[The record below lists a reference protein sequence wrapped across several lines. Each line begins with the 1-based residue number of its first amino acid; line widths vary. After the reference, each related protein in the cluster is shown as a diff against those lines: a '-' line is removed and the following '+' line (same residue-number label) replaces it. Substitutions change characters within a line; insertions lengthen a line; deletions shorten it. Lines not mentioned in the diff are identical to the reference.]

1 MNWVYDAN
9 AIVAL
14 ISAVVGLMS
23 TGIPLGIVVY
33 NLFKGKNRKEV
44 FDILKDMASAAIVSA
59 EASGKAGADKKT
71 MVIEAVRAGAS
82 AKGINV
88 DPFLTQL
95 DAFIEQTV
103 ATNNAFKNAKQ

>member
-1 MNWVYDAN
+1 
-9 AIVAL
+9 
-14 ISAVVGLMS
+14 
-23 TGIPLGIVVY
+23 
-33 NLFKGKNRKEV
+33 
-44 FDILKDMASAAIVSA
+44 MATAAIVSA

-71 MVIEAVRAGAS
+71 MVMDAVRAGAT

-88 DPFLTQL
+88 DPFLSQL

>member
-1 MNWVYDAN
+1 
-9 AIVAL
+9 
-14 ISAVVGLMS
+14 MS

-33 NLFKGKNRKEV
+33 HLFKGKNKKEV

-71 MVIEAVRAGAS
+71 MVIEAVKAGAS
-82 AKGINV
+82 SKGINV
-88 DPFLTQL
+88 EPFLTQL

>member
-14 ISAVVGLMS
+14 ISAVVGLIS
-23 TGIPLGIVVY
+23 AGIPLGIVVY
-33 NLFKGKNRKEV
+33 NLFKGKSKKEV
-44 FDILKDMASAAIVSA
+44 FEILKDIATAAIVSA

-71 MVIEAVRAGAS
+71 MVIEAVKAGAS
-82 AKGINV
+82 SKGINV
-88 DPFLTQL
+88 DPFLAQL

>member
-1 MNWVYDAN
+1 MDWVNNAN

-14 ISAVVGLMS
+14 ISAVVGLIS
-23 TGIPLGIVVY
+23 AGIPLGIIVY
-33 NLFKGKNRKEV
+33 NLFKGKSKKEIWE
-44 FDILKDMASAAIVSA
+44 ILKDMATAAIVSA

-71 MVIEAVRAGAS
+71 MAMDAVRTGAA

-88 DPFLTQL
+88 DPFLSQL

>member
-1 MNWVYDAN
+1 MEIINNAN

-14 ISAVVGLMS
+14 ISAVVGLIS
-23 TGIPLGIVVY
+23 AGIPLGIIIY
-33 NLFKGKNRKEV
+33 NLFKGKNKKEV
-44 FDILKDMASAAIVSA
+44 FEILKDMATAAIVSA

-71 MVIEAVRAGAS
+71 MVIEAVKAGAA

-88 DPFLTQL
+88 TPFMTQL
-95 DAFIEQTV
+95 DAFIEQSV

>member
-1 MNWVYDAN
+1 
-9 AIVAL
+9 
-14 ISAVVGLMS
+14 
-23 TGIPLGIVVY
+23 
-33 NLFKGKNRKEV
+33 
-44 FDILKDMASAAIVSA
+44 
-59 EASGKAGADKKT
+59 

-103 ATNNAFKNAKQ
+103 ATNNAFKKAKQ

>member
-1 MNWVYDAN
+1 MDFINNAN

-14 ISAVVGLMS
+14 ISAVVGLIS
-23 TGIPLGIVVY
+23 AGIPLGIIIY
-33 NLFKGKNRKEV
+33 NLFKGKNKKEV
-44 FDILKDMASAAIVSA
+44 FEILKDMATAAIVSA

-71 MVIEAVRAGAS
+71 MVIEAVKAGAA

-88 DPFLTQL
+88 APFMTQL
-95 DAFIEQTV
+95 DAFIEQAV

>member
-1 MNWVYDAN
+1 MDWVNNAN

-14 ISAVVGLMS
+14 ISAVVGLIS
-23 TGIPLGIVVY
+23 AGIPLGIIVY
-33 NLFKGKNRKEV
+33 NLFKGKSKKE
-44 FDILKDMASAAIVSA
+44 IWETLKDIATAAIVSA

-71 MVIEAVRAGAS
+71 MVMDAVRAGAT

-88 DPFLTQL
+88 DPFLSQL